1 MKDYQIYEQPINKR
15 IRLMMRLDLLFDQ
28 LAYFSK
34 AKNVWDNTNA
44 VNVINDILDFT
55 SRTDIKSE
63 IIKELERQQSIID
76 SLLSQPGINEKKTLK
91 LLDNIKQLIDNLHG
105 INGAIG
111 QSLQQNIIL
120 NSAKQKSILP
130 GSSGSFD
137 SPLYLHWINQPSA
150 NRVNQLLEWSS
161 TFIHLS
167 NAVKLALQTIR
178 DSGDNSDYIA
188 ENGFYQDNLDLS
200 KSYQLIR
207 VAIPLTADYF
217 PEISAGKHRFSIR
230 FLNNKDYISNPEQTE
245 SDIPFILCNCCF

>member
-1 MKDYQIYEQPINKR
+1 MI
-15 IRLMMRLDLLFDQ
+15 RLDLLFDQ

-63 IIKELERQQSIID
+63 VIKELERQQNIIQ
-76 SLLSQPGINEKKTLK
+76 SLLPQPGINEKKTLK
-91 LLDNIKQLIDNLHG
+91 LLEDIKQLTDDLHSVS
-105 INGAIG
+105 GAIG
-111 QSLQQNIIL
+111 QGLQQNIIL

-150 NRVNQLLEWSS
+150 SRISQLHEWSS
-161 TFIHLS
+161 SFNHLS
-167 NAVKLALQTIR
+167 KAIKLALQTIR
-178 DSGDNSDYIA
+178 DSGDNAEQIA

-200 KSYQLIR
+200 KQYQLIR
-207 VAIPLTADYF
+207 VAIPSTADYF

-230 FLNNKDYISNPEQTE
+230 FLSNKDYISNPEQTKN
-245 SDIPFILCNCCF
+245 DIPFILCNCFF

>member
-15 IRLMMRLDLLFDQ
+15 IRSMMRLDLLFDQ
-28 LAYFSK
+28 LAYFAK

-44 VNVINDILDFT
+44 VNVINDILEFT
-55 SRTDIKSE
+55 NRTDIKSE
-63 IIKELERQQSIID
+63 VIKELERQQNIVE

-91 LLDNIKQLIDNLHG
+91 LLENIKQLTDDLHN
-105 INGAIG
+105 ISGAIG
-111 QSLQQNIIL
+111 QDLQQNIIL

-161 TFIHLS
+161 SFIHIS
-167 NAVKLALQTIR
+167 KAIKLALQTIR
-178 DSGDNSDYIA
+178 DSGDNAEHIA

-207 VAIPLTADYF
+207 VAIPSTADYF

-230 FLNNKDYISNPEQTE
+230 FLSNKGYTSNPEQTDN
-245 SDIPFILCNCCF
+245 DIPFILCNCCF